1 MNEAAEEE
9 TGTSLLLSACL
20 RRASRASSSRIGVP
34 DYHLRFGL
42 PAVLVFIGAKMLLGQ
57 WHKTPIGVAL
67 SVVGGIADPIAHR
80 VAFTVAETL

>member
-9 TGTSLLLSACL
+9 TGTSLLLYACL

-34 DYHLRFGL
+34 HLRFGL
-42 PAVLVFIGAKMLLGQ
+42 SAVLAFIGAKMLLGQ

-67 SVVGGIADPIAHR
+67 SVVA
-80 VAFTVAETL
+80 